1 MENLNKLSSNA
12 KTTEVDTVSSGIIS
26 EFDKTDWSS
35 DAYLTGIFGILK
47 PTTVQ
52 LSQAISRI
60 KAESILEEKDE
71 QRDNKVRAVYY
82 IVLGF
87 MQHPDAAISSA
98 AKKVDA
104 VFEHYGMSIV
114 SESYATESS
123 LIKSM
128 LGDFD
133 SPEIKAA
140 IALLPGLTQIVDDL
154 KAAQAAF
161 EEAQLS
167 FQNEKA
173 VEGNKENATA
183 IKQKVLSIINDKI
196 VIYLNAMIQ
205 VDEAKYSGLGG
216 TIAQIISDMNSDIK
230 KRKKNPEPANAAPA
244 TGN

>member
-1 MENLNKLSSNA
+1 MENLLTHA

-26 EFDKTDWSS
+26 EFGKNDWSS

-47 PTTVQ
+47 STTLQ

-71 QRDNKVRAVYY
+71 LRDNKVRAVKY

-87 MQHPDAAISSA
+87 MQHPDTAISSA

-104 VFEHYGMSIV
+104 VFEHYGLDIV
-114 SESYATESS
+114 YESYATESS
-123 LIKSM
+123 LIKS
-128 LGDFD
+128 LVGDFETT
-133 SPEIKAA
+133 EIKAA

-154 KAAQAAF
+154 KAAQAGF

-173 VEGNKENATA
+173 AEGNKENATA
-183 IKQKVLSIINDKI
+183 VKQKVLSIINDKI
-196 VIYLNAMIQ
+196 VIYLNAMVL
-205 VDEAKYSGLGG
+205 VDEAKYGGLGG
-216 TIAQIISDMNSDIK
+216 TIAQIISDMNTYIK
-230 KRKKNPEPANAAPA
+230 KRKKSPEPVNTALA